1 MNLLVNSQV
10 GQWSI
15 ERSEAMTWMLLIGR
29 NNAVRAVVKVWAGQT
44 LVTNSTNTLVAAI
57 TDSRMMDTASR
68 GTKSLDF
75 TINGVFNSLMECMGR
90 IMSMFTLR
98 EASQTKVKIGTVI
111 TGDKFTRV

>member
-44 LVTNSTNTLVAAI
+44 LVTNSTNTL
-57 TDSRMMDTASR
+57 D
-68 GTKSLDF
+68 LLL
-75 TINGVFNSLMECMGR
+75 TIWRVNR
-90 IMSMFTLR
+90 IRATL
-98 EASQTKVKIGTVI
+98 ALSQPSQTAA
-111 TGDKFTRV
+111 